1 MTEEEYEEWQASHMS
16 LPERAQQYWKRKYQ
30 KSYKFIGSIT
40 WNILK
45 GLSFKAEAGY
55 EWGFNETQSWWGHT
69 TSNASYVGGLPLAD
83 WTKENK

>member
-16 LPERAQQYWKRKYQ
+16 LTERAQQYWKRKYQ
-30 KSYKFIGSIT
+30 KSYKFNGSIT

-55 EWGFNETQSWWGHT
+55 EWGFNETQKL
-69 TSNASYVGGLPLAD
+69 VGTYNQQCLICRRTPTGRLD
-83 WTKENK
+83 KRK